1 MVQIRLKNYWYIWR
15 RQNVLFQA
23 GEHLRNQAG
32 EHGISAQALL
42 EAKNELLAMRQV
54 NQVRS
59 FFLSTALKG
68 IKSKDVDES
77 TINTI

>member
-1 MVQIRLKNYWYIWR
+1 MANLR
-15 RQNVLFQA
+15 RPNVFFQA

-54 NQVRS
+54 NKVRHC
-59 FFLSTALKG
+59 FNGLS
-68 IKSKDVDES
+68 S
-77 TINTI
+77 TEI